1 MKKNKISKAVISI
14 VFFVISLAYIL
25 PFLLLIGIS
34 FSKET
39 DLINYGFQIIPRTF
53 TTEAYNMIFKNPAQ
67 ILRAF
72 GVTVFYATVP
82 VAIGIFLTACCGYA
96 MAQKDFKLRGFVKI
110 YVLITMFFS
119 GGIVPAY
126 ILRTQYLG
134 LQNNIWVYFFTW
146 CISGMT
152 VFIFR
157 TFFSQLPLEL
167 FESARLDGASDFKII
182 LHIVIPLSKAII
194 ATYFLFGM
202 LDHWNDYLTSLY
214 YVTDEKLYTIQ
225 YLLQK
230 YLQEAETIK
239 QMILQMGINVA
250 QPPTETLKF
259 AVCVL
264 GAVPMMLIFP
274 LFQKFFSKG
283 VMIGAVKG

>member
-1 MKKNKISKAVISI
+1 MKKNNVSKAVIFI
-14 VFFVISLAYIL
+14 VFFIISLTYIL
-25 PFLLLIGIS
+25 PFLLLLGIS
-34 FSKET
+34 FSKES

-53 TTEAYNMIFKNPAQ
+53 TVSAYSTLLKNPVQ
-67 ILRAF
+67 LLRAF
-72 GVTVFYATVP
+72 GVTIFYSTVP
-82 VAIGIFLTACCGYA
+82 VAIGIFCTACCGYA
-96 MAQKDFKLRGFVKI
+96 LSQKDFKLRGVIKI
-110 YVLITMFFS
+110 YVLITMFFG
-119 GGIVPAY
+119 GGIVPTY

-134 LQNNIWVYFFTW
+134 LQNNIWVYFFAWT
-146 CISGMT
+146 ISGMT

-167 FESARLDGASDFKII
+167 FESARLDGASEFRII
-182 LHIVIPLSKAII
+182 TSIVVPLSKAII

-202 LDHWNDYLTSLY
+202 LDAWNDYLASLY
-214 YVTDEKLYTIQ
+214 YITDDKLYTVQ

-230 YLQEAETIK
+230 YLQEAEMIK
-239 QMILQMGINVA
+239 KIILQMGIDVA

-259 AVCVL
+259 AVCVI
-264 GAVPMMLIFP
+264 GAVPMMVIFP